1 MSTGVIIAIVVAVL
15 IVLAILWLVG
25 RSARERRLDT
35 RRHEASEIRREAE
48 VGRAQADRTKAEADE
63 RAARAR
69 REEATAREQAARA
82 EEQQREVRD
91 RHLEAAALDPDVD
104 EKQAAERY
112 DQGGVEGITSH
123 GHGDNGDGASSITR
137 RRVPTPRSASVTSSA
152 TSRVRSCATRSTGG
166 RRPEG
171 PPSEGGPPARG

>member
-35 RRHEASEIRREAE
+35 RRHEAREIRQEAE
-48 VGRAQADRTKAEADE
+48 IGRAQADRTKAEADE

-69 REEATAREQAARA
+69 REEASAREQSVRA

-104 EKQAAERY
+104 EKEAAERY
-112 DQGGVEGITSH
+112 DQGGTEGITSH
-123 GHGDNGDGASSITR
+123 GHGENGDGVEHHETTR
-137 RRVPTPRSASVTSSA
+137 TSDEE
-152 TSRVRSCATRSTGG
+152 RERHIERDEQGEVVRDEES
-166 RRPEG
+166 RRPR
-171 PPSEGGPPARG
+171 A